1 MYREIENLL
10 NDHRKGFATTQV
22 EQESVL
28 SLLQMIADKTE
39 TLSVTQQISMNL
51 QEDILKSYEEY
62 AQNIERA
69 YTNTRE
75 RSN

>member
-1 MYREIENLL
+1 M
-10 NDHRKGFATTQV
+10 
-22 EQESVL
+22 EQDSVL
-28 SLLQMIADKTE
+28 SLLQMIVDKTE

-62 AQNIERA
+62 AQNIKRA